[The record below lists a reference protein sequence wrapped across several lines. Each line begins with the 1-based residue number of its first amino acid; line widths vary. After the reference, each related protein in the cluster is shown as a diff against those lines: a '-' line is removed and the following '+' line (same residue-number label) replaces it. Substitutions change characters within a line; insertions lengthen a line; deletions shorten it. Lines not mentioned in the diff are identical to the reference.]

1 MKQNSNKYYKI
12 KVQKMSNV
20 TRLWFIQD
28 ENKKR
33 CLVNVND
40 GLLIHKK
47 GGKVIDQDLSKVSM
61 KWLVN
66 VNVEDAHG
74 IYIRVSIWDMFRKL
88 ITITPQDAY
97 KQFLQSRM
105 PLPDFYEQILMEI
118 NANKYVFVLLTTLNE
133 WKAGDGMTKK
143 IMNYTVEDTDI
154 LNEDHPL
161 WSEEDAVQEIY

>member
-40 GLLIHKK
+40 GLLIHEK

>member
-40 GLLIHKK
+40 GLLIHEK

-143 IMNYTVEDTDI
+143 IMNYTVEDTEI